1 MSVPLT
7 RKLRGFLQQNVPLM
21 ITCRELEEFVVGYL
35 DGTLPSRQRFV
46 FKLHLLVCRECR
58 DYLASYTQAIALGK
72 AVFRHSDEQ
81 VPEEVPEEVPEDLVR
96 AILVARET
104 AEE

>member
-81 VPEEVPEEVPEDLVR
+81 VPEEVPEDLVR
-96 AILVARET
+96 AILAARET

>member
-21 ITCRELEEFVVGYL
+21 ITCRELEEFVLDFL
-35 DGTLPSRQRFV
+35 DGTLAPRKRLV

-58 DYLASYTQAIALGK
+58 DYLASYTQAIELGK
-72 AVFRHSDEQ
+72 AVFRHPDEQ
-81 VPEEVPEEVPEDLVR
+81 VPEEVPEDLVR
-96 AILVARET
+96 AILAARET